1 MSAKKW
7 LLGLIVLMS
16 MLTGLTSFFMNQ
28 YQQQDL
34 SKHFTA
40 LRLPADLLIIKRA
53 QTSDFNQEF
62 APAKLSYLFLP

>member
-16 MLTGLTSFFMNQ
+16 MLTGLTSFYLNQ
-28 YQQQDL
+28 YQQQVQLATQQQDL

-40 LRLPADLLIIKRA
+40 LRLPGL
-53 QTSDFNQEF
+53 
-62 APAKLSYLFLP
+62 YLPREN